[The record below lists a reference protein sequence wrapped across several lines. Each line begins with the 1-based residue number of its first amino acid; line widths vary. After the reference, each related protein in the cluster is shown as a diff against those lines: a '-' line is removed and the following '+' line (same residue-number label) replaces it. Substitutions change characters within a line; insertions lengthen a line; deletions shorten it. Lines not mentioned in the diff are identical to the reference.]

1 MEPGTKHF
9 DTFIEAAMLSCL
21 PSCGLCVCVRD
32 CVLKDVC
39 LSYTTGKVQYVFNSV
54 NSCSS
59 TDASQKARSQLV
71 ITATVIRGLF
81 PAEASK
87 KEPTSFLGFFVCLIF
102 LDRKCVHLSLPA
114 DFSTS
119 PCRFFRTSGGIC
131 ALTAV
136 CILCKP
142 SSVIIIIKPVMHH

>member
-1 MEPGTKHF
+1 MTHSLRQPCFLVYRAVG
-9 DTFIEAAMLSCL
+9 
-21 PSCGLCVCVRD
+21 CVCVRD

-102 LDRKCVHLSLPA
+102 FGPKMC
-114 DFSTS
+114 TS
-119 PCRFFRTSGGIC
+119 ITSSRFFYF
-131 ALTAV
+131 ALQV
-136 CILCKP
+136 FQDKRRNMCINRC
-142 SSVIIIIKPVMHH
+142 VYFM

>member
-1 MEPGTKHF
+1 MTHSLRQPCFLVYRAVG
-9 DTFIEAAMLSCL
+9 
-21 PSCGLCVCVRD
+21 CVCVRD

-81 PAEASK
+81 PAEAF
-87 KEPTSFLGFFVCLIF
+87 KERTDFLSRLFCLFDFFGPKMCTSI
-102 LDRKCVHLSLPA
+102 
-114 DFSTS
+114 TS
-119 PCRFFRTSGGIC
+119 SRFFYF
-131 ALTAV
+131 ALQV
-136 CILCKP
+136 FQDKRRNMCINRC
-142 SSVIIIIKPVMHH
+142 VYFM